1 MALLFVYS
9 FRVSFR
15 YMVSFASVYLPIRH
29 GYKQERAFLCDV
41 WAEGPAYRSLQA
53 LWSMISLV
61 SISIYDT
68 MVLGHPGLAWA
79 MEDVE
84 TQRESSELYAVS
96 GYARAERRVHGRFE

>member
-29 GYKQERAFLCDV
+29 GYKQELAFPCDV
-41 WAEGPAYRSLQA
+41 WAEGPVHRSLQA

-68 MVLGHPGLAWA
+68 MVLGHPGLA
-79 MEDVE
+79 
-84 TQRESSELYAVS
+84 
-96 GYARAERRVHGRFE
+96 